1 MPWKQV
7 SAMDQREEF
16 VRLALLEGANRREL
30 CRRMGVSPEAGYKW
44 LRRFLAGEDGGFA
57 DRSRRPL
64 TSPGRT
70 AAAIEQQILAVRA
83 EHPAWGARKIR
94 AVLGRQGHEMPACS
108 TVHQVLKRH
117 GLIEPEPG
125 GEPARLRFEAQA
137 PNDLWQMDFKGHS
150 RLGDGSRLHPLTVID
165 DHSRYVPGI
174 AALGGETGEEVKAA
188 LARVFEVHGLPLR
201 IFTDNGTPWGGSQG
215 NRWTRFR
222 VWLLKLGVELIHSRP
237 YHPQSRGKNERFHRS
252 MQEEVMSLR
261 PLATRADAQK
271 VFDHWRHIYNH
282 QRPHEALGLA
292 VPASR
297 YRPSIRSM
305 PRKPAEPHYE
315 DGTITRKVPA
325 TKGYISFQGRQW
337 RVPDAFYG
345 ERLAI
350 RPLATDGQFGV
361 FFASYLIATID
372 LTDQQSVSHVSEQA
386 STMSPV

>member
-30 CRRMGVSPEAGYKW
+30 CRRFGISAEAGYKW
-44 LRRFLAGEDGGFA
+44 LRRFGAGEDGGFA

-64 TSPGRT
+64 SSPGRT
-70 AAAIEQQILAVRA
+70 DDETERRILDVRA

-94 AVLGRQGHEMPACS
+94 AVLARDGHAAPACS
-108 TVHQVLKRH
+108 TVHQVLRRH
-117 GLIEPEPG
+117 GLVLPAPG
-125 GEPARLRFEAQA
+125 GERASLRFEADA

-188 LARVFEVHGLPLR
+188 LTRVFAAHGLPLR
-201 IFTDNGTPWGGSQG
+201 MFTDNGNPWGGSQG
-215 NRWTRFR
+215 NRWTAFR

-252 MQEEVMSLR
+252 MDEEVMNLR
-261 PLATRADAQK
+261 PLATRAEAQK
-271 VFDHWRHIYNH
+271 AFDRWRHVYNH
-282 QRPHEALGLA
+282 QRPHEALNLT

-297 YRPSIRSM
+297 YRPSIRPM
-305 PRKPAEPHYE
+305 PAKLAQPHYE
-315 DGTITRKVPA
+315 DATITRKVPA
-325 TKGYISFQGRQW
+325 TKAYIAFKGRYW
-337 RVPDAFYG
+337 KVPEAFCG
-345 ERLAI
+345 EYLAI
-350 RPLATDGQFGV
+350 RPTSIDGEFGV
-361 FFASYLIATID
+361 FFAAHLVATID
-372 LTDQQSVSHVSEQA
+372 LTER
-386 STMSPV
+386 